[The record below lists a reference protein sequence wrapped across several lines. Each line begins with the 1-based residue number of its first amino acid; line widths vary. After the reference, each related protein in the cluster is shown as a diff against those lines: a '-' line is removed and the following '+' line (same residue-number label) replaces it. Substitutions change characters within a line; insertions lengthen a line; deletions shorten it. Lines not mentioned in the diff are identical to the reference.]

1 MKTFSFS
8 KARLVRAAMAVAAVA
23 VFGLV
28 LPTGAASAAVS
39 VDGAGST
46 WSQIAVDQWRA
57 DVARQGLSINYQGLG
72 ASTGRTFYIEGQ
84 TDFAVSEIPFQPA
97 SYDRDGNKLYDEV
110 SRAAK
115 RPYAYL
121 PLTAGGTA
129 FMYHLD
135 VNGKRVT
142 DLKLSGRT
150 LAKIFTGK
158 ITSWDDPAITA
169 DDGRKFPHIDI
180 TPVLRSDGSATS
192 YQLSNYLAKQFPD
205 VWGPFCTA
213 ATHLQSPCPPTSLY
227 PYFSNS
233 RAQQGSDGV
242 ANYVAAPYN
251 NGSIDYAEY
260 GYALQRS
267 FPVVSVLN
275 KAGYYVQP
283 TASNVAIALQKARI
297 NSDRTQV
304 LDDVYNNPDP
314 RSYPVSSYGYMIAPT
329 TTASPFSADK
339 GAVLGKF
346 ILYSVCAGQQKSVQ
360 LGYSPLPRNLVQFAF
375 DAEKLIPGA
384 PAPPAMS
391 QCANPAVTGS
401 FTTTNAPLPPA
412 SAKQGAQGPAA
423 SSTNPG
429 STNNSVTG
437 GHTTST
443 LATRGSKAAGKGGGS
458 SSETA
463 AGPADGGSNV
473 AVVAAPTLI
482 GTGHDRV
489 AMGVYVAAGLIVV
502 LAIFLPPLAWSF
514 LRRRD
519 TRRASG

>member
-1 MKTFSFS
+1 MKTTS
-8 KARLVRAAMAVAAVA
+8 KAHLVRLAMAAAAVA
-23 VFGLV
+23 VLGFL
-28 LPTGAASAAVS
+28 LPVNPASAAVS

-84 TDFAVSEIPFQPA
+84 ADFAVSEIPFQPA

-110 SRAAK
+110 ARAAK

-135 VNGKRVT
+135 VNGKRIT
-142 DLKLSGRT
+142 DLKLSGAT

-192 YQLSNYLAKQFPD
+192 YQLSNYFYKQFPD
-205 VWGPFCTA
+205 IWNPFCTA

-283 TASNVAIALQKARI
+283 TAPNVAIALTKARI

-304 LDDVYNNPDP
+304 LDDVYDNPDP

-329 TTASPFSADK
+329 TTASPFSTDK
-339 GAVLGKF
+339 GAVLGKY

-360 LGYSPLPRNLVQFAF
+360 LGYTPLPRNLVQFAF

-384 PAPPAMS
+384 PAPPPMS

-401 FTTTNAPLPPA
+401 YTPENAPLPPA

-423 SSTNPG
+423 SSTGPG
-429 STNNSVTG
+429 VTTNSATG

-443 LATRGSKAAGKGGGS
+443 VAAGSRKSAKVGGS

-463 AGPADGGSNV
+463 AGPAGGASDV

-489 AMGVYVAAGLIVV
+489 AMGVYIAAGLVVV

-519 TRRASG
+519 ARKASG